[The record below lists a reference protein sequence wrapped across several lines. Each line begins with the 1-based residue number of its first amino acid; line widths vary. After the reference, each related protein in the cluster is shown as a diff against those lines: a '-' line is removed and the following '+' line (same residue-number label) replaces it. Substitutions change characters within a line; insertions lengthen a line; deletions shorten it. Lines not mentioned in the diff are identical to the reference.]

1 MNEINI
7 RDIRKNIVKMI
18 SEDWALLTAGNK
30 DGWNTMTI
38 SWGGVGKLWEKD
50 VVFVFVRP
58 QRYTKEFIEKEGRFT
73 LNFFDGEYKKELGF
87 CGKYSG
93 RDHDKA
99 KETGFVPVFDENNV
113 YIEQANTV
121 FVCKTLSVESINP
134 ENFIDKNIDEFYPI
148 QDYHK
153 VYIAEIEKILEK

>member
-7 RDIRKNIVKMI
+7 KDIRKNVVKMI
-18 SEDWALLTAGNK
+18 SEDWALVTAGNK

-38 SWGGVGKLWEKD
+38 SWGGVGELWGKD
-50 VVFVFVRP
+50 VVFVFIRP
-58 QRYTKEFIEKEGRFT
+58 QRYTKEFMDREGRFT
-73 LNFFDGEYKKELGF
+73 LNFFDGEYKKELGL

-93 RDHDKA
+93 RDCDKA
-99 KETGFVPVFDENNV
+99 KETGLIPIFDGDNV

-121 FVCKTLSVESINP
+121 IVCKTLSVEHLNP
-134 ENFIDKNIDEFYPI
+134 ENFIDKNIEDFYPNK
-148 QDYHK
+148 DYHE